1 MYFQELFFKSSV
13 PLVRHS
19 RTSPNQ
25 LLRPLPSILSDFYYM
40 VVGLLPGEVV
50 GGVVAILKRESGIG
64 LRISGEPGVG
74 QHLRGVGGEPG
85 VGQHIG

>member
-1 MYFQELFFKSSV
+1 
-13 PLVRHS
+13 
-19 RTSPNQ
+19 
-25 LLRPLPSILSDFYYM
+25 M